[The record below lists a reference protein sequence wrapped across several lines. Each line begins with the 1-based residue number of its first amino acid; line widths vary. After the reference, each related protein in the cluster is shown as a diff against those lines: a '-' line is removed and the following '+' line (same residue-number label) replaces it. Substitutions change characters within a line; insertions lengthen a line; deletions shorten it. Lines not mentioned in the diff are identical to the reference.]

1 MTAVLVVSFCACLLL
16 AMPVAF
22 AMIVSSI
29 LAIWAG
35 GNVPIALIAQRLG
48 SGIDNFTYLAI
59 PLFIFAGRL
68 MEETG
73 MSERLVRLARA
84 LVGHIPGGL
93 GQTVV
98 VTDIFF
104 SGLSGSTLADASAV
118 ASLTFPGMRRAG
130 YSDVRATSI
139 IVAAGAIG
147 ILFPPCLTMVVIG
160 ALLGISISSLFLSG
174 LLPGLFMALML
185 MATIFVQARSGV
197 IPLAQSVF
205 SGAELWA
212 ALRGSLVPAMMPAII
227 FGGIFGGIFSPT
239 EAAAVAV
246 LYAFVV
252 GFFIYRKI
260 TLKQTWH
267 LLIQTGLTTAAIG
280 FVLAAAIV
288 IATLMGL
295 QGIPTT
301 IVRYV
306 SEVTTQPLVFLVL
319 ANTIFLIF
327 GALLDGIPALLLF
340 LPILM
345 PAAKAFGIDPLH
357 FALTAIA
364 SLGVGII
371 LPPLGIMLLII
382 CAITKTPVMQVS
394 RQMLPY
400 FAILCFCLLC
410 IIAVP
415 WFVLVLPRAFGY

>member
-1 MTAVLVVSFCACLLL
+1 MTAILVVSFVVCLLV

-22 AMIVSSI
+22 AMIVSSA
-29 LAIWAG
+29 LMIWAG

-185 MATIFVQARSGV
+185 MATIFVQARRGV
-197 IPLAQSVF
+197 IPLAQSAF

-227 FGGIFGGIFSPT
+227 FGGIFGGVFSPT

-252 GFFIYRKI
+252 GFFFYRKI

-267 LLIQTGLTTAAIG
+267 LLVQTGLTTAAIG

-288 IATLMGL
+288 ISTLMGL
-295 QGIPTT
+295 QGIPAT
-301 IVRYV
+301 IVHYV
-306 SEVTTQPLVFLVL
+306 SEVTSQRQYHLFDIRC
-319 ANTIFLIF
+319 AARRHS
-327 GALLDGIPALLLF
+327 GAL
-340 LPILM
+340 
-345 PAAKAFGIDPLH
+345 
-357 FALTAIA
+357 
-364 SLGVGII
+364 
-371 LPPLGIMLLII
+371 
-382 CAITKTPVMQVS
+382 
-394 RQMLPY
+394 
-400 FAILCFCLLC
+400 
-410 IIAVP
+410 AVP
-415 WFVLVLPRAFGY
+415 ADSDAGGEDVRN